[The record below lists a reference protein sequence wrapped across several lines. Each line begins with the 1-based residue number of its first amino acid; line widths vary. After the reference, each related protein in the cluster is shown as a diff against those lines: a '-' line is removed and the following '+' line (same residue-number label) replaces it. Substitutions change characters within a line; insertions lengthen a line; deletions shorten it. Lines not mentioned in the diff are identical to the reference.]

1 MTIGEKIAEL
11 RRENKMTQ
19 RDLAEIINVSDKV
32 ISKWETGRTL
42 PDVEA
47 ILRLSKTF
55 NVSIAELFE
64 CIEKTDTN
72 KAEEYNEERI
82 WQYKK
87 YSIIA
92 CFLYFLSQIFLWMN
106 AFEWTHY
113 TDIRDTIKFILFF
126 LTIVFSSTSVIIE
139 LIQYVRLK
147 TYAKGKYFQIE
158 YNRILKKYSLIYIGI
173 VISGVLIIVVS
184 YFWFILSI
192 KGIIL

>member
-1 MTIGEKIAEL
+1 MTIGEKIADL

-47 ILRLSKTF
+47 MLRLSKTF
-55 NVSIAELFE
+55 NVTIAELYE

-92 CFLYFLSQIFLWMN
+92 CFLFVLSQIFLWMN
-106 AFEWTHY
+106 AVEWTHY
-113 TDIRDTIKFILFF
+113 IDIRDTIKFILFF

-147 TYAKGKYFQIE
+147 SYAKGKHYQNE
-158 YNRILKKYSLIYIGI
+158 YNRILKKYSLIYLGI
-173 VISGVLIIVVS
+173 VGSFILLFVVIFLS
-184 YFWFILSI
+184 FILSI

>member
-1 MTIGEKIAEL
+1 MTIGEKIADL

-47 ILRLSKTF
+47 LLRLSKTF

-92 CFLYFLSQIFLWMN
+92 CFLFSLSQIFLWMI
-106 AFEWTHY
+106 AVEWTHY
-113 TDIRDTIKFILFF
+113 TDILDTIRFILFF
-126 LTIVFSSTSVIIE
+126 LTIVLASTSVIIE

-147 TYAKGKYFQIE
+147 TYAKGKYYQNE
-158 YNRILKKYSLIYIGI
+158 YNRILKKYSMIYLGI
-173 VISGVLIIVVS
+173 VGSCILLFVLIFLS
-184 YFWFILSI
+184 FILSI

>member
-1 MTIGEKIAEL
+1 MTIGEKIADL

-47 ILRLSKTF
+47 MLRLSKTF
-55 NVSIAELFE
+55 NVTIAELYE

-92 CFLYFLSQIFLWMN
+92 CFLFVLSQIFLWMN
-106 AFEWTHY
+106 AVEWTHY
-113 TDIRDTIKFILFF
+113 IDIRDTIKFILFF

-147 TYAKGKYFQIE
+147 SYAKGKHYQNE
-158 YNRILKKYSLIYIGI
+158 YNRILKKYSLIYLGI
-173 VISGVLIIVVS
+173 VGSLILLFVVIFLS
-184 YFWFILSI
+184 FILSI

>member
-1 MTIGEKIAEL
+1 MTIGEKIADL

-32 ISKWETGRTL
+32 ISKWETCRTL

-47 ILRLSKTF
+47 MLRLSKTF
-55 NVSIAELFE
+55 NVSISDLFE
-64 CIEKTDTN
+64 CIEKTDTQ

-92 CFLYFLSQIFLWMN
+92 CFLFVLSQIFLWMN

-147 TYAKGKYFQIE
+147 TYAKGKYYQIE
-158 YNRILKKYSLIYIGI
+158 YNRILRKYSLIYIGI
-173 VISGVLIIVVS
+173 VISSVLIIIVS
-184 YFWFILSI
+184 YFWFIFI
-192 KGIIL
+192 Y

>member
-1 MTIGEKIAEL
+1 MTIGEKIADL

-47 ILRLSKTF
+47 MLRLSKTF
-55 NVSIAELFE
+55 NVTIAELFE

-92 CFLYFLSQIFLWMN
+92 CFLFVLSQIFLWMN
-106 AFEWTHY
+106 AVEWTHY

-147 TYAKGKYFQIE
+147 TYAQGKHYQNE
-158 YNRILKKYSLIYIGI
+158 YNRILKKYSLIYVGI
-173 VISGVLIIVVS
+173 VGSFVLLFVLIFLS
-184 YFWFILSI
+184 FILSI

>member
-1 MTIGEKIAEL
+1 MTIGEKIADL

-55 NVSIAELFE
+55 SVSIAELFE

-92 CFLYFLSQIFLWMN
+92 CFLFVLSQIFLWMN
-106 AFEWTHY
+106 AVEWTHY
-113 TDIRDTIKFILFF
+113 TDIMDTIRFILFF
-126 LTIVFSSTSVIIE
+126 LSIVLAFTSAVIE
-139 LIQYVRLK
+139 MIQYVRLK

-173 VISGVLIIVVS
+173 VISSVLIIVVS
-184 YFWFILSI
+184 YFWFIFI
-192 KGIIL
+192 Y

>member
-1 MTIGEKIAEL
+1 MTIGEKIADL

-47 ILRLSKTF
+47 MLRLSKTF
-55 NVSIAELFE
+55 NVSISDLFE
-64 CIEKTDTN
+64 CIEKTDTQ

-92 CFLYFLSQIFLWMN
+92 CFLFVLSQIFLWMN

-147 TYAKGKYFQIE
+147 TYAKGKYYQIE
-158 YNRILKKYSLIYIGI
+158 YNRILRKYSLIYIGI
-173 VISGVLIIVVS
+173 VISSVLIIIVS
-184 YFWFILSI
+184 YFWFIFI
-192 KGIIL
+192 Y

>member
-1 MTIGEKIAEL
+1 MTIGEKIADL

-47 ILRLSKTF
+47 MLRLSKTF

-64 CIEKTDTN
+64 CIEKTDTQ

-92 CFLYFLSQIFLWMN
+92 CFLFVLSQIFLWMN

-147 TYAKGKYFQIE
+147 TYAKGKYYQIE
-158 YNRILKKYSLIYIGI
+158 YNSILRKYSLIYIGI
-173 VISGVLIIVVS
+173 VISSVLIIIVS
-184 YFWFILSI
+184 YFWFIFI
-192 KGIIL
+192 Y

>member
-92 CFLYFLSQIFLWMN
+92 CFLFVLSQIFLWMN

>member
-11 RRENKMTQ
+11 RRVNKMTQ

-106 AFEWTHY
+106 AVEWTHY
-113 TDIRDTIKFILFF
+113 TDIMDTIRFILFF
-126 LTIVFSSTSVIIE
+126 LSIVLAFTSAVIE
-139 LIQYVRLK
+139 MIQYVRLK
-147 TYAKGKYFQIE
+147 TYAKGKHYQNE
-158 YNRILKKYSLIYIGI
+158 YNRILKKYSLIYLGI
-173 VISGVLIIVVS
+173 VSSFILLFVVIFLS
-184 YFWFILSI
+184 FILSI